1 MEEMVKI
8 TPSQFKK
15 ALGSK
20 RNILVYGPSGTGKT
34 RTVYDYAKEN
44 GLIVID
50 YDLAGRL
57 SEEVAGIPYAKDEY
71 YRRLL
76 DEDLQEFFKVKGE
89 GFVLLFDEVNQ
100 GTPETLNTLYRIT
113 DPNPAMRKWA
123 GHDISK
129 CQIVAC
135 GNLSDGRDKTVYLTE
150 LPTPLMNRFFAFE
163 LTTSDKE
170 VIDYLKAKYKN
181 IPQVTKYIRVMLD
194 NKIAPRDIDLALDIL
209 QCDYD
214 DSDGMFLETK
224 LGTAL
229 TAKIFDIQ
237 KNIKHVDPAE
247 LLKNSKIAYDIFKEN
262 GVVAW
267 AGESIT
273 TEEDLVNKFREIL
286 SEEEIKAILKGGE

>member
-1 MEEMVKI
+1 MEMIKI

-15 ALGSK
+15 GLESK
-20 RNILVYGPSGTGKT
+20 RNILVLGPSGTGKT
-34 RTVYDYAKEN
+34 RTVHDYAKEN

-57 SEEVAGIPYAKDEY
+57 SEEVAGIPYATDAY

-76 DEDLQEFFKVKGE
+76 DEDLQEMFKVKGE
-89 GFVLLFDEVNQ
+89 GYILLFDEINQ
-100 GTPETLNTLYRIT
+100 GAPETLNTLYRIT

-135 GNLSDGRDKTVYLTE
+135 GNLSDGRDGTVYLTE
-150 LPTPLMNRFFAFE
+150 LPTPLLNRFFVFE

-170 VIDYLKAKYKN
+170 VIEYLKMKYKN
-181 IPQVTKYIRVMLD
+181 IPQVVKYIRVMLD

-214 DSDGMFLETK
+214 GMFLEAK
-224 LGTAL
+224 LGAAL
-229 TAKIFDIQ
+229 TAKIYDIQ